1 MWARLR
7 LNAAHF
13 RGSRKPVQGL
23 RPTRQRWGTQGREAV
38 PTLLEA
44 QFPSAFVQQV
54 LAFLRPREGSKSWNM
69 DSLGEGPQGGPWQ
82 TCPGDQKSPRP
93 VGEQKQRLLLKA
105 LSLRAW
111 ALTGGKYEQSVQPC
125 PQRPTGMGV
134 GGLQGGRHCLSQ
146 DRVGFLKI

>member
-1 MWARLR
+1 MGGCLCGKRCWKAYVTESKSTGTTLDNTLRYLLQRVQGTVWARLR

-44 QFPSAFVQQV
+44 QFPSASVQQV

-69 DSLGEGPQGGPWQ
+69 DSLGKGPQDGQWQ
-82 TCPGDQKSPRP
+82 TCLGDQKSPRF
-93 VGEQKQRLLLKA
+93 
-105 LSLRAW
+105 
-111 ALTGGKYEQSVQPC
+111 GGNRSKGFFS
-125 PQRPTGMGV
+125 RP
-134 GGLQGGRHCLSQ
+134 
-146 DRVGFLKI
+146 